1 MGSDD
6 LQRLEPVPLQ
16 RLLDHVGHDLLPD
29 FSEPSVVFGYKGEKL
44 LLALLSERQLWADPP
59 ALGVCGVIGPLGQ
72 LVICCRG
79 RLRS

>member
-6 LQRLEPVPLQ
+6 FQRLEPVPLQ
-16 RLLDHVGHDLLPD
+16 RLLDHVGRDLLPD
-29 FSEPSVVFGYKGEKL
+29 FSESSVVFGYKGENL

-59 ALGVCGVIGPLGQ
+59 ALSVYGVIGPLGQ

-79 RLRS
+79 RLLS

>member
-16 RLLDHVGHDLLPD
+16 RLLDHVGRDLPPD
-29 FSEPSVVFGYKGEKL
+29 FSEPSVVFGYEGEKL
-44 LLALLSERQLWADPP
+44 LLAFLSERQLRADPP
-59 ALGVCGVIGPLGQ
+59 ALGVYGVIGPLGQ